1 MKHYYITDN
10 TQPKGFIEVS
20 EAEFV
25 ALIGTE
31 ETRPYA
37 NKVYRGAISIDE
49 VPEDLREAVQ
59 AVVDAKIARWGAY
72 ESRDIPDSEALDII
86 TGGDGE

>member
-10 TQPKGFIEVS
+10 TQPKGFVEIT
-20 EAEFV
+20 EAEFY
-25 ALIGTE
+25 ALIGTD

-37 NKVYRGAISIDE
+37 SQVYRGELSIEE

-59 AVVDAKIARWGAY
+59 AIVDAKIARWGTY
-72 ESRDIPDSEALDII
+72 ETRELSDSEALNII
-86 TGGDGE
+86 TGGNS

>member
-1 MKHYYITDN
+1 MTHYYIADN
-10 TQPKGFIEVS
+10 TQPKGFIEVT
-20 EAEFV
+20 EAEWN

-37 NKVYRGAISIDE
+37 NQVYRGELSIEE

-59 AVVDAKIARWGAY
+59 AVVDTKIARWGTY
-72 ESRDIPDSEALDII
+72 ESRDISDSEALNII
-86 TGGDGE
+86 TGGNET